1 MPNQNIDA
9 SLTAADVTAIKASFA
24 AVLAKLPFA
33 VNLTDQERKTLVKTG
48 PDSVSFV
55 QNALAAAQGNPSVLP
70 GSFSGP
76 GFQKDVE
83 LFTTLTE
90 LGTLAASVLDQI
102 DDTRMAVGSESMQQA
117 AQVYNYL
124 KTAVKTTPGL
134 QPIIDQ
140 LGTRFSKG
148 SQKQPAPVPA

>member
-9 SLTAADVTAIKASFA
+9 SLPATDVTAIKASFA

-70 GSFSGP
+70 GSFSVA

-102 DDTRMAVGSESMQQA
+102 DEPWLTSVEWRDNIFPDV
-117 AQVYNYL
+117 NYHYY
-124 KTAVKTTPGL
+124 A
-134 QPIIDQ
+134 
-140 LGTRFSKG
+140 
-148 SQKQPAPVPA
+148 